1 MNENETKND
10 GATPGVAESNSLRGD
25 AATPSQAGSKF
36 YAALVSWGVPAV
48 VAAAIVGAVYAAL
61 VALGVLSLP
70 GCTVSVDV
78 LPDGGQH
85 WEGSVTLPAPV
96 TANPAK

>member
-1 MNENETKND
+1 MDNKENTED
-10 GATPGVAESNSLRGD
+10 GATPGVAE
-25 AATPSQAGSKF
+25 TTGSKF
-36 YAALVSWGVPAV
+36 YALLVQLGIPGVI
-48 VAAAIVGAVYAAL
+48 AAAIIGAVYAAL

-85 WEGSVTLPAPV
+85 FDGSLVIPQTI
-96 TANPAK
+96 NPAK

>member
-1 MNENETKND
+1 MNTDSNETKTGTQDD
-10 GATPGVAESNSLRGD
+10 GVVKST
-25 AATPSQAGSKF
+25 GSKF
-36 YAALVSWGVPAV
+36 YALLVQLGIPGVI
-48 VAAAIVGAVYAAL
+48 AAAIIGAVYAAL

-85 WEGSVTLPAPV
+85 FDGALVIPQTI
-96 TANPAK
+96 NPAK